1 VIEFVVPAA
10 GLYKISVM
18 NALGQKVAAF
28 NVNAT
33 VGRNAVKWVPSR
45 NACGR
50 YVVKIQAK

>member
-1 VIEFVVPAA
+1 MIEFVVSTA

-33 VGRNAVKWVPSR
+33 VGRNFVEWTPAR
-45 NACGR
+45 NARGR
-50 YVVKIQAK
+50 YVVRVSN